1 MRRHGA
7 KNADYRGGVTCL
19 YDTQLLGACLH
30 ASECGGRY
38 RPGAVRGMPDVPIAP
53 PATGPPEGWAAVGFV
68 SPASFNRGLCARL
81 LSVALQ
87 IIAEVHEIDGGGYW
101 AEVPRFPG
109 CVAQAETID
118 ALKENIVQAVEDWL
132 NGSPVKTEDEA
143 RELAEIQGSSQPV
156 DESFPQPYSYRPP
169 PSWTDE
175 DE

>member
-1 MRRHGA
+1 M
-7 KNADYRGGVTCL
+7 TC
-19 YDTQLLGACLH
+19 T
-30 ASECGGRY
+30 
-38 RPGAVRGMPDVPIAP
+38 
-53 PATGPPEGWAAVGFV
+53 
-68 SPASFNRGLCARL
+68 
-81 LSVALQ
+81 LSVPLQ

-109 CVAQAETID
+109 CVAQAETIET
-118 ALKENIVQAVEDWL
+118 LKENIVQAVEDWL

-143 RELAEIQGSSQPV
+143 RQLAEIQGSSRPV